1 MTGIFGKLYALV
13 RRFGLSERGLT
24 GLETAIVLIAF
35 VVVAAVFA
43 FVVITTGLFSGQRA
57 QQTAQAGLKEAR
69 TSLAPKGSVVAIQAT
84 VAGGHTT
91 GASVP
96 VLDDSAATFVADGV
110 TVGDTIENLTD

>member
-13 RRFGLSERGLT
+13 RSFGLSERGIT

-57 QQTAQAGLKEAR
+57 QETAQAGLKEAR
-69 TSLAPKGSVVAIQAT
+69 TSLAPKGSIVAIQAT
-84 VAGGHTT
+84 VAGDHD
-91 GASVP
+91 GAGN
-96 VLDDSAATFVADGV
+96 AAVSMSLSMC
-110 TVGDTIENLTD
+110 VGIKMCVSQCLCL